1 MKIHHIGYAVRD
13 IGTSAAEFEKLGYR
27 KCSEVTEDTGRNVC
41 IQFMEKDGYMIELV
55 APLNDTSH
63 LCTILKKAGSSPY
76 HFCYMVE
83 NIGSEIDNLLNNG
96 YILVEKPCM
105 APAVGNGKVAFLY
118 HKDIGILELLEGET
132 K

>member
-13 IGTSAAEFEKLGYR
+13 ISISAAEFQKLGYR
-27 KCSEVTEDTGRNVC
+27 KCSEVTEDVERNVR
-41 IQFMEKDGYMIELV
+41 IQFMKKDGYMIELV
-55 APLNDTSH
+55 APLNDKSH
-63 LCTILKKAGSSPY
+63 LCSILKKAGSSPY

-83 NIGSEIDNLLNNG
+83 NIDSEIDNLLSNG

-118 HKDIGILELLEGET
+118 HKDIGILELLEGEAE
-132 K
+132 